1 MISRVYSMTINMNHP
16 ELSDIPIGDMVYVQ
30 GDTGVNGM
38 KIRLT
43 SGNPEQPIDLTGC
56 LVTVTAQRSD
66 GHLAERMLV
75 KMDTLN
81 GDVEWEMDKEDL
93 SVPGM
98 VTVSVQLYDG
108 LDGRLSSEEFEYE
121 VVASLTTDGELY
133 AATQYDLYI
142 NARHCGSYSDT
153 TRYFMNNI
161 VEYAGASYMALRD
174 TQGQSPPSPPELSN
188 AYWHLLSQRGSV
200 GWKGS
205 YDSDTP
211 YGVGDMVAYE
221 GSSWICVQECV
232 GQAPPSTSVDTSE
245 CWDLLAS
252 IGAVSSVNT
261 LVPDEEGQ
269 IHLRHADLLDIPIAD
284 SNARGHVKVGDG
296 LRIDVEGT
304 VSLIKSNL
312 KWITGW

>member
-1 MISRVYSMTINMNHP
+1 MVTYEIRLDP
-16 ELSDIPIGDMVYVQ
+16 ESSTYDPMVLYQ
-30 GDTGVNGM
+30 GDTDAHTMEIAIYEEND
-38 KIRLT
+38 
-43 SGNPEQPIDLTGC
+43 QPKDLDGY
-56 LVTVTAQRSD
+56 LVSVTVNLSD
-66 GHLAERMLV
+66 GHVREKLLHKEGESPNTVLWP
-75 KMDTLN
+75 LI
-81 GDVEWEMDKEDL
+81 KEDL
-93 SVPGM
+93 AVPGKA
-98 VTVSVQLYDG
+98 VATIHVYGADDSKQTYP
-108 LDGRLSSEEFEYE
+108 EFEYIVE
-121 VVASLTTDGELY
+121 ADPSPDHIKQASTD
-133 AATQYDLYI
+133 YDLYI

-174 TQGQSPPSPPELSN
+174 TQGQFPPSPPELSN